1 MSERELNEDGTY
13 TVQGGDTLWAIA
25 ESFLGD
31 GNRWREVYDANA
43 DTIGD
48 KPDVIQPDQVLVL
61 PPADEAPAD
70 EAPAEEA
77 PAEDDA
83 G

>member
-31 GNRWREVYDANA
+31 GNRWREVYDANT

-48 KPDVIQPDQVLVL
+48 NPDVIQPDQVLVL
-61 PPADEAPAD
+61 PAADAAPAD
-70 EAPAEEA
+70 EAPAE
-77 PAEDDA
+77 DGA